1 MTTPPAHNEP
11 IDSAR
16 PHGRTGTHGGEA
28 VWPRHFAKP
37 LVLPGL
43 GVSPGRLPPAPQQ
56 PGRPRQSER
65 TAPLPSFSRWRA
77 AGTGAGPSRRLP
89 TLEAHTEETPPPSR
103 PRPSPPLSPGHTH
116 VCGVRAA
123 TRPLPA
129 PRHPQPGAPPAAKGA
144 APPAPMGPDALYAR
158 FKALMPTP
166 PWMLFPPPLDSEETE
181 AQVVIGH
188 AGTFVSRP
196 LVTSHKGEMV
206 TLQVSQARVCWE
218 RQAGEAAPR
227 GGLVRGG
234 PGTLSQGPWSAC
246 HASRLGV
253 LSVDPRRRQG
263 PDPGGGR
270 VSRNLAQ
277 L

>member
-1 MTTPPAHNEP
+1 MPSWHREQGPPA
-11 IDSAR
+11 
-16 PHGRTGTHGGEA
+16 GC
-28 VWPRHFAKP
+28 
-37 LVLPGL
+37 
-43 GVSPGRLPPAPQQ
+43 
-56 PGRPRQSER
+56 
-65 TAPLPSFSRWRA
+65 
-77 AGTGAGPSRRLP
+77 
-89 TLEAHTEETPPPSR
+89 PPSR
-103 PRPSPPLSPGHTH
+103 PTLRRRRLPAGRARAPPLSPGHTH
-116 VCGVRAA
+116 ICSVRAA

-129 PRHPQPGAPPAAKGA
+129 PRHPQPGPPPAAKGA

-158 FKALMPTP
+158 FMALVPTS
-166 PWMLFPPPLDSEETE
+166 PWILFPPPLDSEETK
-181 AQVVIGH
+181 AQAVIGH

-218 RQAGEAAPR
+218 QQAGEAAPC

-234 PGTLSQGPWSAC
+234 PGTLSQGPWSTC

-270 VSRNLAQ
+270 VSRNFAQ